1 MRAVPAILAGL
12 ALCGAVSAC
21 GEKEENLDF
30 VPETEPGL
38 ESVPPVPK
46 ASQVQ
51 VGLVAAEQLARATA
65 TAKVDP
71 AFVVD
76 EAAWIVSCKD
86 PKGDAVTCAVSAGL
100 CGGSVVITPTKVPA
114 GESAEGYVPR
124 ASGENVRCRT
134 PKAKKGA

>member
-1 MRAVPAILAGL
+1 MKAVAAIAAGL
-12 ALCGAVSAC
+12 ALCSAFSAC

-51 VGLVAAEQLARATA
+51 VGLVAAEQLARRTA

-71 AFVVD
+71 AFVVAED
-76 EAAWIVSCKD
+76 AWTVNCKD
-86 PKGDAVTCAVSAGL
+86 PEGDLVTCSVSAGL
-100 CGGSVVITPTKVPA
+100 CSGSVVITPVKVPA

-124 ASGENVRCRT
+124 ASGKNVRCRA
-134 PKAKKGA
+134 PKGKQRT